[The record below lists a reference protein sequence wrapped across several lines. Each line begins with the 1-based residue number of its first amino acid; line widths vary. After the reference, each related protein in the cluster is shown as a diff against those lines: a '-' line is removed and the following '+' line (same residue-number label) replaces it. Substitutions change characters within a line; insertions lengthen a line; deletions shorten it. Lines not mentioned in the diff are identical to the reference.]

1 MVEADEIHDGD
12 GDGNEEDQ
20 DPAEKEENK
29 YGNMDA
35 AKRERV
41 KEVFQMFDKE
51 QQGFIDTES
60 LGTLLRWLNFNPTE
74 TEMSEYVDTYDQQR
88 RNQITQDQVMTIV
101 NQKVLEP
108 DTEEEFKEAAR
119 VFDYDN
125 DGRIEVTELRF
136 AMSMLGDKL
145 DENLVDDLI
154 AELDKEKT
162 GFVDIEAWSTITFP
176 KPKDKK

>member
-1 MVEADEIHDGD
+1 MVEADDLHDGD

-74 TEMSEYVDTYDQQR
+74 TEMLEYVDTYD
-88 RNQITQDQVMTIV
+88 
-101 NQKVLEP
+101 
-108 DTEEEFKEAAR
+108 
-119 VFDYDN
+119 
-125 DGRIEVTELRF
+125 
-136 AMSMLGDKL
+136 
-145 DENLVDDLI
+145 
-154 AELDKEKT
+154 
-162 GFVDIEAWSTITFP
+162 
-176 KPKDKK
+176 

>member
-1 MVEADEIHDGD
+1 MVEADDLHDGD

-20 DPAEKEENK
+20 DPAEREENK

-74 TEMSEYVDTYDQQR
+74 SEMLEYVDTYDQ
-88 RNQITQDQVMTIV
+88 
-101 NQKVLEP
+101 
-108 DTEEEFKEAAR
+108 
-119 VFDYDN
+119 
-125 DGRIEVTELRF
+125 
-136 AMSMLGDKL
+136 
-145 DENLVDDLI
+145 
-154 AELDKEKT
+154 
-162 GFVDIEAWSTITFP
+162 
-176 KPKDKK
+176 

>member
-1 MVEADEIHDGD
+1 
-12 GDGNEEDQ
+12 
-20 DPAEKEENK
+20 
-29 YGNMDA
+29 
-35 AKRERV
+35 
-41 KEVFQMFDKE
+41 
-51 QQGFIDTES
+51 
-60 LGTLLRWLNFNPTE
+60 
-74 TEMSEYVDTYDQQR
+74 
-88 RNQITQDQVMTIV
+88 MTIV
-101 NQKVLEP
+101 NLKVLEP

-176 KPKDKK
+176 KPKEGKK

>member
-1 MVEADEIHDGD
+1 MQNSNSVPKKKKKTKVRQLKIKK
-12 GDGNEEDQ
+12 DQ

-74 TEMSEYVDTYDQQR
+74 TEMLEYVDTYDQ
-88 RNQITQDQVMTIV
+88 
-101 NQKVLEP
+101 
-108 DTEEEFKEAAR
+108 
-119 VFDYDN
+119 
-125 DGRIEVTELRF
+125 
-136 AMSMLGDKL
+136 
-145 DENLVDDLI
+145 
-154 AELDKEKT
+154 
-162 GFVDIEAWSTITFP
+162 
-176 KPKDKK
+176 

>member
-1 MVEADEIHDGD
+1 
-12 GDGNEEDQ
+12 
-20 DPAEKEENK
+20 
-29 YGNMDA
+29 
-35 AKRERV
+35 
-41 KEVFQMFDKE
+41 
-51 QQGFIDTES
+51 
-60 LGTLLRWLNFNPTE
+60 
-74 TEMSEYVDTYDQQR
+74 
-88 RNQITQDQVMTIV
+88 MTIV

>member
-1 MVEADEIHDGD
+1 MVDAEEIHDQD
-12 GDGNEEDQ
+12 GDGNEDDQ

-74 TEMSEYVDTYDQQR
+74 TEMLEYVDTYDQ
-88 RNQITQDQVMTIV
+88 
-101 NQKVLEP
+101 
-108 DTEEEFKEAAR
+108 
-119 VFDYDN
+119 
-125 DGRIEVTELRF
+125 
-136 AMSMLGDKL
+136 
-145 DENLVDDLI
+145 
-154 AELDKEKT
+154 
-162 GFVDIEAWSTITFP
+162 
-176 KPKDKK
+176 

>member
-1 MVEADEIHDGD
+1 
-12 GDGNEEDQ
+12 
-20 DPAEKEENK
+20 
-29 YGNMDA
+29 
-35 AKRERV
+35 
-41 KEVFQMFDKE
+41 
-51 QQGFIDTES
+51 
-60 LGTLLRWLNFNPTE
+60 
-74 TEMSEYVDTYDQQR
+74 
-88 RNQITQDQVMTIV
+88 MTIV
-101 NQKVLEP
+101 NLKVLEP